1 MNNDKCMGPI
11 GDLGAKPIEVKP
23 ISKAKWESSATDRY
37 LDSSSNKHRD
47 HKEGSKAD
55 KAADEKAR
63 QDINR
68 MAKHSK

>member
-23 ISKAKWESSATDRY
+23 ISKAKWESSATD
-37 LDSSSNKHRD
+37 
-47 HKEGSKAD
+47 

-68 MAKHSK
+68 MTKHSK

>member
-23 ISKAKWESSATDRY
+23 ISKA
-37 LDSSSNKHRD
+37 
-47 HKEGSKAD
+47 D

-68 MAKHSK
+68 MTKHSK